1 MILVNVN
8 TTMLW
13 QVINFLVLLWLLK
26 RYLYGP
32 ITEMLKKRAA
42 RIEGDLNAAAE
53 ERKEAEKLKEEY
65 EAQLKTAR
73 SKSQD
78 IVEDAETRAKKKAR
92 EIIKEAEKKA
102 ENIKKNKMAEIE
114 QAKKE
119 ALAQLRNEV
128 ASISLLAASK
138 LIQEKMD
145 QEKHKQLIK
154 SYIAKLDK
162 NKLGELQ

>member
-1 MILVNVN
+1 MVNIN
-8 TTMLW
+8 STILW

-32 ITEMLKKRAA
+32 ITEMLKSRAK
-42 RIEGDLNAAAE
+42 RIEDDLDYAE
-53 ERKEAEKLKEEY
+53 KTKEEAEDLKRKY
-65 EAQLKTAR
+65 DNQLTGARDKAQ
-73 SKSQD
+73 Q
-78 IVEDAETRAKKKAR
+78 IVEDAEGRAKRKAR
-92 EIIKEAEKKA
+92 DIIKEAEKKA
-102 ENIKKNKMAEIE
+102 ENIKENKMKEIE

-119 ALAQLRNEV
+119 AVEQLRNEV

-154 SYIAKLDK
+154 NYIAKLDK

>member
-1 MILVNVN
+1 MVNIN

-53 ERKEAEKLKEEY
+53 ERKEAEKLNEEY

-73 SKSQD
+73 SKSQE

-145 QEKHKQLIK
+145 QEKHRQLIK
-154 SYIAKLDK
+154 NYIAKLDK